1 MATEIYRKKGDTAK
15 LKVTLIDD
23 NGAIDLTSASVV
35 FTMTSTAGT
44 VKVNKQSCTLLDQSQ
59 AATRGQVTYLFTSSQ
74 VNTSGK
80 YYGEWQINFQ
90 NGEIQTIPAAPDPY
104 VFIIIKDTLV

>member
-44 VKVNKQSCTLLDQSQ
+44 VKVNKQACALLDQTQ
-59 AATRGQVTYLFTSSQ
+59 AATRGQVTYAFTSQQ

-80 YYGEWQINFQ
+80 YYGEWQITFQ
-90 NGEIQTIPAAPDPY
+90 NGDILTVPSAPDPY